1 MNMSRYS
8 TGSID
13 GTRIVHDWF
22 RFFSTKFVALAVVVG
37 LVTRIV
43 LLFIP
48 PTVIAFTSV
57 EWLKIFG
64 LGFLNDAAFAVFAL
78 APAFLLHAL
87 LNDAKYNRIP
97 SYLILGVLGALTIYS
112 FVPGNIFAQYGSAGS
127 SAAKIIFSLLLSGFL
142 SRVLFPG
149 IRSGWRKAG
158 LIFVMLLY
166 VFLIILN
173 ALSEC
178 FFWYE
183 FGARYNFIAVNYLV
197 YTNEAIGNI
206 LKSHPIL
213 PMFAGVLL
221 IAVIVS
227 WRMFRTYDI
236 SQADNRGLPA
246 FLVTFLIYA
255 ACFTA
260 SLYWL
265 HFSYRHLQ
273 SENTF
278 ATELQC
284 NGCWNFLEAYS
295 SSTLPYEQFYA
306 MLPEEETRARKRLLC
321 GEDGNGIRAI
331 RDSLPPVKKNIV
343 LIAVESLSADFLSEY
358 GNTRGI
364 TPNLDTLMQ
373 KSLVFD
379 RMYAAGNRSAR
390 GLEALTLCLPP
401 SAGESIIKRPDNAD
415 LFSTGKILRE
425 FGYSNLFLYGGDSH
439 FDNMKTYFSGNGY
452 EVLDKGT
459 YPKKDIIFSNI
470 RGACDEDTYRVALN
484 AFDWKARNEQLFHA
498 LILTISNNRP
508 YTYPEGRIT
517 YSGDKMSREA
527 AVKYTDYAIGKF
539 LAEASQKSWFRETV
553 FVVVANHCASSAGE
567 TDISVERYHIP
578 AIVYAPGFIAPGR
591 IDKVCSQIDLMP
603 TLFSM
608 LHFSYDSRFYGRN
621 ILDPDYRERAFMATY
636 QDLGYY
642 ADGVLTVL
650 SPVERIRQFR
660 VTENPDGTHTETEME
675 TPALPLVRE
684 AQVFYQSVNLGY

>member
-8 TGSID
+8 TGSTD

-22 RFFSTKFVALAVVVG
+22 RFFSTKFVALTVVVG

-48 PTVIAFTSV
+48 PTVIAFTPV

-64 LGFLNDAAFAVFAL
+64 LGLLNDVAFAVLAL
-78 APAFLLHAL
+78 APAFLLHSL
-87 LNDAKYNRIP
+87 LNDAKYNKIP
-97 SYLILGVLGALTIYS
+97 SWLILGVLGALTIYS
-112 FVPGNIFAQYGSAGS
+112 FVPGNLFAQYGAAVP
-127 SAAKIIFSLLLSGFL
+127 SAAKIIFSLLLLGFL
-142 SRVLFPG
+142 LRVLFPG
-149 IRSGWRKAG
+149 IRSVWSKAG
-158 LIFVMLLY
+158 LIIVMLLY
-166 VFLIILN
+166 VFLIIVN

-183 FGARYNFIAVNYLV
+183 FGVRYNFIAVDYLV
-197 YTNEAIGNI
+197 YTNEVIGNI
-206 LKSHPIL
+206 LESYPVL

-221 IAVIVS
+221 IAVVVS
-227 WRMFRTYDI
+227 WRMFRKYDI

-246 FLVTFLIYA
+246 FLVTFLVYA
-255 ACFTA
+255 VCFTA
-260 SLYWL
+260 SFYWL

-295 SSTLPYEQFYA
+295 SSTLAYDQFYA
-306 MLPEEETRARKRLLC
+306 MLPEEEARVRKRLLC
-321 GEDGNGIRAI
+321 GEDSNGIQAI
-331 RDSLPPVKKNIV
+331 RDSLSPIKKNIV
-343 LIAVESLSADFLSEY
+343 LITVESLSADFLSEY
-358 GNTRGI
+358 GNTEGI

-379 RMYAAGNRSAR
+379 RMYAAGNRSVR

-425 FGYSNLFLYGGDSH
+425 FGYSNLFFYGGDSY

-452 EVLDKGT
+452 EILDKGT
-459 YPKKDIIFSNI
+459 YPKEDIIFSNI
-470 RGACDEDTYRVALN
+470 WGTCDEDTYRVALN
-484 AFDWKARNEQLFHA
+484 TFDRKARNEQPFHA
-498 LILTISNNRP
+498 LILTISNHRP
-508 YTYPEGRIT
+508 YTYPDGRIT

-539 LAEASQKSWFRETV
+539 LAEASRKNWFRETV
-553 FVVVANHCASSAGE
+553 FVIVADHCASSAGK
-567 TDISVERYHIP
+567 TSIPVDRYHIP
-578 AIVYAPGFIAPGR
+578 AIIYAPGFIAPDR
-591 IDKVCSQIDLMP
+591 VDKVCSQIDLMP

-650 SPVERIRQFR
+650 SPVERILQFQ
-660 VTENPDGTHTETEME
+660 VTKNTDGTHTETEME

-684 AQVFYQSVNLGY
+684 AQVYYQSVNLGY